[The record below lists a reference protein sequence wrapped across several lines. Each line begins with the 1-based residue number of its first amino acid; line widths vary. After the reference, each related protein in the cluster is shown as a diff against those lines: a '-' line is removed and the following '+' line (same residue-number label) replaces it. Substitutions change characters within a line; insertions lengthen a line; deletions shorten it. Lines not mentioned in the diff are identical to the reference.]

1 MVGKTALNKERYH
14 LNGGPFQT
22 LIIDNYNF
30 QKTYIKAQLWMM

>member
-22 LIIDNYNF
+22 VLAYDKIS
-30 QKTYIKAQLWMM
+30 